1 MGENRRK
8 WRPGT
13 AATALVEVRG
23 VQGMHSMEPC
33 KHLGAQD
40 PLVAGC
46 ESGEAGA
53 LDITEWD
60 NAPHGRK
67 VPVEPSC
74 CSSYLPILL
83 RVYKLAAS
91 SESESKSSRPHC
103 TLTMPLFSFSCQF
116 HTFMLSQSLFRDLSL
131 MIPVKTW
138 GLGQLGSLVCGTE
151 RIELYTRKG
160 WNPHKRGSTG
170 DQHPTWFALHVGAM
184 YGYRSEIIDHDAVH
198 TV

>member
-8 WRPGT
+8 WRPGP

-23 VQGMHSMEPC
+23 VQGMHSTEPC

-53 LDITEWD
+53 LDITKWE

-67 VPVEPSC
+67 VPVGPSC

-83 RVYKLAAS
+83 QSLLPRPNPRARAAG
-91 SESESKSSRPHC
+91 RIVFWQC
-103 TLTMPLFSFSCQF
+103 LSFSSQVY
-116 HTFMLSQSLFRDLSL
+116 TFMLSQSLSKDLSL
-131 MIPVKTW
+131 MILSRLLSR
-138 GLGQLGSLVCGTE
+138 LGQLGSLVCGTDG
-151 RIELYTRKG
+151 IELYTRKG

-170 DQHPTWFALHVGAM
+170 DQHPTWLALHVGAM